1 MKKASVLLTIMLLGA
16 TLANAQEYHTIPPFA
31 AGVRGSVDGVG
42 ANFRYYPFDIFS
54 LEAQFNVSGGKPN
67 GLPANA
73 GKSVMG
79 VLLAELN
86 VPLYTTQFRMFLGG
100 GLHYGSWERYKDI
113 STPEG
118 TMGLDGIV
126 GFEYTF
132 QQMPV
137 SVSLDYKPSVTYL
150 KGPQFFPNNA
160 TGLTLRYY
168 FGKWNPPAGSA
179 AERRRRTEERRNFR
193 EQHRR

>member
-1 MKKASVLLTIMLLGA
+1 MKKAAILLSVMLSA
-16 TLANAQEYHTIPPFA
+16 AAMVQAQEYHTIPPFA
-31 AGVRGSVDGVG
+31 VGVRGSADGVG
-42 ANFRYYPFDIFS
+42 GNFRYYIRDLVS
-54 LEAQFNVSGGKPN
+54 LEGQLNVSGGKPN
-67 GLPANA
+67 GLPTNT

-79 VLLAELN
+79 VALVELN
-86 VPLYTTQFRMFLGG
+86 VPLYTTQFRMFLGAG
-100 GLHYGSWERYKDI
+100 MHYGSWERYKDI
-113 STPEG
+113 SKPEG
-118 TMGLDGIV
+118 TFGYDGIV

-150 KGPQFFPNNA
+150 AGAQMFPSNA
-160 TGLTLRYY
+160 AGLALRYY

-179 AERRRRTEERRNFR
+179 AERRRRAEERRAWR